1 MNHDSFLIISDNVK
15 VVRLRNKFPLVLV
28 GFVCNSLG
36 RAVYNC
42 PLFLFLHLFQLDLL
56 SSKFYFMKILC
67 KNALFIVSL
76 FALFAFKMP
85 TTAQLTIEL
94 KNVNFNLGGTLFLMV
109 VDKNDQPLS
118 KITRAASEKNAI
130 FLIKDLP
137 IGEYA
142 VRAFHDENNNGKLD
156 KGIFG
161 QPIEGWGV
169 SNDARGFM
177 SAPPFKK
184 MLVKVDKAT
193 KIAFKIDY

>member
-1 MNHDSFLIISDNVK
+1 MHLLFKNVLLLI
-15 VVRLRNKFPLVLV
+15 L
-28 GFVCNSLG
+28 SLL
-36 RAVYNC
+36 
-42 PLFLFLHLFQLDLL
+42 P
-56 SSKFYFMKILC
+56 
-67 KNALFIVSL
+67 
-76 FALFAFKMP
+76 LFAFKMP
-85 TTAQLTIEL
+85 KTVQLTIEL

-118 KITRAASEKNAI
+118 KITRAASERNAV
-130 FLIKDLP
+130 FHIKDLP

-161 QPIEGWGV
+161 QPVEGWGV

-184 MLVKVDKAT
+184 MLVKVEKSMT
-193 KIAFKIDY
+193 IAFKIEY

>member
-1 MNHDSFLIISDNVK
+1 MHLLFKHFL
-15 VVRLRNKFPLVLV
+15 
-28 GFVCNSLG
+28 
-36 RAVYNC
+36 
-42 PLFLFLHLFQLDLL
+42 LFLSIFILF
-56 SSKFYFMKILC
+56 S
-67 KNALFIVSL
+67 
-76 FALFAFKMP
+76 FKMP
-85 TTAQLTIEL
+85 TTVQLTIEL

-118 KITRAASEKNAI
+118 KITRAASERNAV
-130 FLIKDLP
+130 FLIKNLP

-156 KGIFG
+156 KGMFG

-184 MLVKVDKAT
+184 MLVKVDNNI
-193 KIAFKIDY
+193 KIAFKIEY

>member
-1 MNHDSFLIISDNVK
+1 
-15 VVRLRNKFPLVLV
+15 
-28 GFVCNSLG
+28 
-36 RAVYNC
+36 
-42 PLFLFLHLFQLDLL
+42 
-56 SSKFYFMKILC
+56 
-67 KNALFIVSL
+67 
-76 FALFAFKMP
+76 MP
-85 TTAQLTIEL
+85 NTVQLTIEL

-118 KITRAASEKNAI
+118 KITRAASEKNAV
-130 FLIKDLP
+130 FQIKDLP

-161 QPIEGWGV
+161 QPVEGWGV

-184 MLVKVDKAT
+184 MLVKVEKAA
-193 KIAFKIDY
+193 KIAFKIEY

>member
-1 MNHDSFLIISDNVK
+1 MHLLFKNVLILI
-15 VVRLRNKFPLVLV
+15 
-28 GFVCNSLG
+28 
-36 RAVYNC
+36 
-42 PLFLFLHLFQLDLL
+42 LL
-56 SSKFYFMKILC
+56 L
-67 KNALFIVSL
+67 LP
-76 FALFAFKMP
+76 LFAFKMP
-85 TTAQLTIEL
+85 NTVQLTIEL

-118 KITRAASEKNAI
+118 KITRAASEKNAV
-130 FLIKDLP
+130 FQIKDLP

-161 QPIEGWGV
+161 QPVEGWGV

-184 MLVKVDKAT
+184 MLVKVEKAA
-193 KIAFKIDY
+193 KIAFKIEY

>member
-1 MNHDSFLIISDNVK
+1 MHLLFKNVLLLI
-15 VVRLRNKFPLVLV
+15 L
-28 GFVCNSLG
+28 SLL
-36 RAVYNC
+36 
-42 PLFLFLHLFQLDLL
+42 PLF
-56 SSKFYFMKILC
+56 
-67 KNALFIVSL
+67 AV
-76 FALFAFKMP
+76 KMP
-85 TTAQLTIEL
+85 KTVQLTIEL

-118 KITRAASEKNAI
+118 KITRAASERNAV
-130 FLIKDLP
+130 FLIKNLP

-156 KGIFG
+156 KGMFG

-184 MLVKVDKAT
+184 MLVKVDNNI
-193 KIAFKIDY
+193 KIAFKIEY

>member
-1 MNHDSFLIISDNVK
+1 MHLLFKNVLLLI
-15 VVRLRNKFPLVLV
+15 L
-28 GFVCNSLG
+28 SLL
-36 RAVYNC
+36 
-42 PLFLFLHLFQLDLL
+42 P
-56 SSKFYFMKILC
+56 
-67 KNALFIVSL
+67 
-76 FALFAFKMP
+76 LFAFKMP
-85 TTAQLTIEL
+85 KTVQLTIEL

-118 KITRAASEKNAI
+118 KITRPASERNSV
-130 FLIKDLP
+130 FHIKDLP

-156 KGIFG
+156 KGMFG

-184 MLVKVDKAT
+184 MLVKVDKAM

>member
-1 MNHDSFLIISDNVK
+1 MHLLFKNVLLLI
-15 VVRLRNKFPLVLV
+15 L
-28 GFVCNSLG
+28 SLL
-36 RAVYNC
+36 
-42 PLFLFLHLFQLDLL
+42 PLF
-56 SSKFYFMKILC
+56 
-67 KNALFIVSL
+67 AV
-76 FALFAFKMP
+76 KMP
-85 TTAQLTIEL
+85 KTVQLTIEL

-118 KITRAASEKNAI
+118 KITRATSARNAV
-130 FLIKDLP
+130 FLIKNLP

-156 KGIFG
+156 KGMFG

-184 MLVKVDKAT
+184 MLVKVDNNI
-193 KIAFKIDY
+193 KIAFKIEY